1 MTMARRR
8 VPSSGFRPTQESTPV
23 GQYDWGLIALFLML
37 LCIGLLMVLSASG
50 VVAERINGD
59 KYFFFKRQLIY
70 AVIGGVVMWVLAAV
84 PRHILYKLQ
93 YPFLLFVLMLLF
105 VTLSPLGARVNG
117 AQSWISVKFFSIQ
130 PLEFAKIALAL
141 YLAYFMSTKQELVK
155 TFSKGIIPP
164 FAMTAL
170 FCFLLLAQPDFG
182 GAVVLSLILFFMCLI
197 GGTRFIYL
205 FMAIGVGLAGA
216 LALIIF
222 EPYRARRLVAFLD
235 PFADAQNAGYQLV
248 QSLYALGSGGF
259 FGVGM
264 GGSSQKMFYLPEAGY
279 FLWFIWALWLIF
291 LLISMIKTKTGRT
304 VLFAAS
310 LLTGFL
316 PVDWPEIFCINK
328 AVAMLKYFMLG
339 VFLINWPRWL
349 DSAKKIPGM
358 IPVCALPVL
367 FACTLLVRNDI
378 LTGLMGYILP
388 FAGIH
393 TICVISARIKS
404 LKHITQKLLVVS
416 ASSYII
422 YLFHTTFEGFVKS
435 LVQQVPLLANGN
447 DPLYFS
453 VGAAAVIGA
462 GIFLPIIL
470 HRYILQRNRLL
481 RFLFGLKPA
490 K

>member
-1 MTMARRR
+1 MVRRRPGSGARRPEAADVTMER
-8 VPSSGFRPTQESTPV
+8 SATA
-23 GQYDWGLIALFLML
+23 DIAKT
-37 LCIGLLMVLSASG
+37 IGIILV
-50 VVAERINGD
+50 
-59 KYFFFKRQLIY
+59 
-70 AVIGGVVMWVLAAV
+70 VIGHYNPADAPEWYHLA
-84 PRHILYKLQ
+84 
-93 YPFLLFVLMLLF
+93 
-105 VTLSPLGARVNG
+105 N
-117 AQSWISVKFFSIQ
+117 
-130 PLEFAKIALAL
+130 
-141 YLAYFMSTKQELVK
+141 
-155 TFSKGIIPP
+155 
-164 FAMTAL
+164 
-170 FCFLLLAQPDFG
+170 
-182 GAVVLSLILFFMCLI
+182 
-197 GGTRFIYL
+197 RFIYAFHMPL
-205 FMAIGVGLAGA
+205 FMFASGYIPGTAKTRGGGNFILKKFKRLMIPYFSTSVV
-216 LALIIF
+216 IISIK
-222 EPYRARRLVAFLD
+222 LLT
-235 PFADAQNAGYQLV
+235 QQ
-248 QSLYALGSGGF
+248 
-259 FGVGM
+259 GM
-264 GGSSQKMFYLPEAGY
+264 SVENPVTAASYIKMFYLPEAGY

>member
-1 MTMARRR
+1 MERSATA
-8 VPSSGFRPTQESTPV
+8 
-23 GQYDWGLIALFLML
+23 DIAKT
-37 LCIGLLMVLSASG
+37 IGIILV
-50 VVAERINGD
+50 
-59 KYFFFKRQLIY
+59 
-70 AVIGGVVMWVLAAV
+70 VIGHYNPADAPEWYHLA
-84 PRHILYKLQ
+84 
-93 YPFLLFVLMLLF
+93 
-105 VTLSPLGARVNG
+105 N
-117 AQSWISVKFFSIQ
+117 
-130 PLEFAKIALAL
+130 
-141 YLAYFMSTKQELVK
+141 
-155 TFSKGIIPP
+155 
-164 FAMTAL
+164 
-170 FCFLLLAQPDFG
+170 
-182 GAVVLSLILFFMCLI
+182 
-197 GGTRFIYL
+197 RFIYAFHMPL
-205 FMAIGVGLAGA
+205 FMFASGYIYAMTGNSQNKGGGNFILKKFKRLMIPYFSTSVV
-216 LALIIF
+216 IISIK
-222 EPYRARRLVAFLD
+222 LLT
-235 PFADAQNAGYQLV
+235 QQ
-248 QSLYALGSGGF
+248 
-259 FGVGM
+259 GM
-264 GGSSQKMFYLPEAGY
+264 SVENPVTAASYIKMFYLPEAHND
-279 FLWFIWALWLIF
+279 FI
-291 LLISMIKTKTGRT
+291 M
-304 VLFAAS
+304 
-310 LLTGFL
+310 
-316 PVDWPEIFCINK
+316 
-328 AVAMLKYFMLG
+328 AVLG

>member
-1 MTMARRR
+1 MERSATA
-8 VPSSGFRPTQESTPV
+8 
-23 GQYDWGLIALFLML
+23 DIAKT
-37 LCIGLLMVLSASG
+37 IGIILV
-50 VVAERINGD
+50 
-59 KYFFFKRQLIY
+59 
-70 AVIGGVVMWVLAAV
+70 VIGHYNPADAPEWYHLA
-84 PRHILYKLQ
+84 
-93 YPFLLFVLMLLF
+93 
-105 VTLSPLGARVNG
+105 N
-117 AQSWISVKFFSIQ
+117 
-130 PLEFAKIALAL
+130 
-141 YLAYFMSTKQELVK
+141 
-155 TFSKGIIPP
+155 
-164 FAMTAL
+164 
-170 FCFLLLAQPDFG
+170 
-182 GAVVLSLILFFMCLI
+182 
-197 GGTRFIYL
+197 RFIYAFHMPL
-205 FMAIGVGLAGA
+205 FM
-216 LALIIF
+216 
-222 EPYRARRLVAFLD
+222 
-235 PFADAQNAGYQLV
+235 FASGYIYAMTGHSQNK
-248 QSLYALGSGGF
+248 GG
-259 FGVGM
+259 GH
-264 GGSSQKMFYLPEAGY
+264 
-279 FLWFIWALWLIF
+279 FI
-291 LLISMIKTKTGRT
+291 
-304 VLFAAS
+304 
-310 LLTGFL
+310 
-316 PVDWPEIFCINK
+316 
-328 AVAMLKYFMLG
+328 LKYFMLG

>member
-1 MTMARRR
+1 
-8 VPSSGFRPTQESTPV
+8 
-23 GQYDWGLIALFLML
+23 L
-37 LCIGLLMVLSASG
+37 
-50 VVAERINGD
+50 
-59 KYFFFKRQLIY
+59 KKFKRLMIPY
-70 AVIGGVVMWVLAAV
+70 FSTSVVIISIKLLTQQGMSVENPVTAASY
-84 PRHILYKLQ
+84 I
-93 YPFLLFVLMLLF
+93 
-105 VTLSPLGARVNG
+105 
-117 AQSWISVKFFSIQ
+117 
-130 PLEFAKIALAL
+130 
-141 YLAYFMSTKQELVK
+141 
-155 TFSKGIIPP
+155 
-164 FAMTAL
+164 
-170 FCFLLLAQPDFG
+170 
-182 GAVVLSLILFFMCLI
+182 
-197 GGTRFIYL
+197 
-205 FMAIGVGLAGA
+205 
-216 LALIIF
+216 
-222 EPYRARRLVAFLD
+222 
-235 PFADAQNAGYQLV
+235 
-248 QSLYALGSGGF
+248 
-259 FGVGM
+259 
-264 GGSSQKMFYLPEAGY
+264 KMFYLPEAGY

>member
-1 MTMARRR
+1 MTKGS
-8 VPSSGFRPTQESTPV
+8 P
-23 GQYDWGLIALFLML
+23 WKLIAGFALPVLLSQIFQQLYNTADTLIVGRFL
-37 LCIGLLMVLSASG
+37 
-50 VVAERINGD
+50 GD
-59 KYFFFKRQLIY
+59 E
-70 AVIGGVVMWVLAAV
+70 ALAAV
-84 PRHILYKLQ
+84 
-93 YPFLLFVLMLLF
+93 
-105 VTLSPLGARVNG
+105 S
-117 AQSWISVKFFSIQ
+117 S
-130 PLEFAKIALAL
+130 
-141 YLAYFMSTKQELVK
+141 
-155 TFSKGIIPP
+155 
-164 FAMTAL
+164 
-170 FCFLLLAQPDFG
+170 
-182 GAVVLSLILFFMCLI
+182 
-197 GGTRFIYL
+197 
-205 FMAIGVGLAGA
+205 
-216 LALIIF
+216 
-222 EPYRARRLVAFLD
+222 
-235 PFADAQNAGYQLV
+235 
-248 QSLYALGSGGF
+248 SG
-259 FGVGM
+259 
-264 GGSSQKMFYLPEAGY
+264 P
-279 FLWFIWALWLIF
+279 LIF

>member
-1 MTMARRR
+1 MERSATA
-8 VPSSGFRPTQESTPV
+8 
-23 GQYDWGLIALFLML
+23 DIAKT
-37 LCIGLLMVLSASG
+37 IGIILV
-50 VVAERINGD
+50 
-59 KYFFFKRQLIY
+59 
-70 AVIGGVVMWVLAAV
+70 VIGHYNPADAPEWYHLA
-84 PRHILYKLQ
+84 
-93 YPFLLFVLMLLF
+93 
-105 VTLSPLGARVNG
+105 N
-117 AQSWISVKFFSIQ
+117 
-130 PLEFAKIALAL
+130 
-141 YLAYFMSTKQELVK
+141 
-155 TFSKGIIPP
+155 
-164 FAMTAL
+164 
-170 FCFLLLAQPDFG
+170 
-182 GAVVLSLILFFMCLI
+182 
-197 GGTRFIYL
+197 RFIYAFHMPL
-205 FMAIGVGLAGA
+205 FMFASGYIYAMTGNSQNKGGGGGGKLIFHKLKRFFYPNLQKTVGKNSKKNLT
-216 LALIIF
+216 
-222 EPYRARRLVAFLD
+222 
-235 PFADAQNAGYQLV
+235 QQ
-248 QSLYALGSGGF
+248 
-259 FGVGM
+259 GM
-264 GGSSQKMFYLPEAGY
+264 SVENPVTAASYIKMFYLPEAGY

>member
-1 MTMARRR
+1 M
-8 VPSSGFRPTQESTPV
+8 
-23 GQYDWGLIALFLML
+23 ICL
-37 LCIGLLMVLSASG
+37 L
-50 VVAERINGD
+50 
-59 KYFFFKRQLIY
+59 
-70 AVIGGVVMWVLAAV
+70 
-84 PRHILYKLQ
+84 
-93 YPFLLFVLMLLF
+93 
-105 VTLSPLGARVNG
+105 
-117 AQSWISVKFFSIQ
+117 
-130 PLEFAKIALAL
+130 
-141 YLAYFMSTKQELVK
+141 
-155 TFSKGIIPP
+155 
-164 FAMTAL
+164 
-170 FCFLLLAQPDFG
+170 
-182 GAVVLSLILFFMCLI
+182 
-197 GGTRFIYL
+197 
-205 FMAIGVGLAGA
+205 
-216 LALIIF
+216 
-222 EPYRARRLVAFLD
+222 
-235 PFADAQNAGYQLV
+235 
-248 QSLYALGSGGF
+248 
-259 FGVGM
+259 
-264 GGSSQKMFYLPEAGY
+264 
-279 FLWFIWALWLIF
+279 
-291 LLISMIKTKTGRT
+291 IKTKTGRT

>member
-1 MTMARRR
+1 MAKTRGGGRN
-8 VPSSGFRPTQESTPV
+8 FI
-23 GQYDWGLIALFLML
+23 L
-37 LCIGLLMVLSASG
+37 
-50 VVAERINGD
+50 
-59 KYFFFKRQLIY
+59 KKFKRLMIPY
-70 AVIGGVVMWVLAAV
+70 FTTSVVIISIKLLTQQGMSVENPVTAASY
-84 PRHILYKLQ
+84 I
-93 YPFLLFVLMLLF
+93 
-105 VTLSPLGARVNG
+105 
-117 AQSWISVKFFSIQ
+117 
-130 PLEFAKIALAL
+130 
-141 YLAYFMSTKQELVK
+141 
-155 TFSKGIIPP
+155 
-164 FAMTAL
+164 
-170 FCFLLLAQPDFG
+170 
-182 GAVVLSLILFFMCLI
+182 
-197 GGTRFIYL
+197 
-205 FMAIGVGLAGA
+205 
-216 LALIIF
+216 
-222 EPYRARRLVAFLD
+222 
-235 PFADAQNAGYQLV
+235 
-248 QSLYALGSGGF
+248 
-259 FGVGM
+259 
-264 GGSSQKMFYLPEAGY
+264 KMFYLPEAGY

-291 LLISMIKTKTGRT
+291 LFVSMIRTRTGRT

-310 LLTGFL
+310 FLIGFL

-339 VFLINWPRWL
+339 VFLIDWPRWL

-404 LKHITQKLLVVS
+404 LKHITQKLLAVS
-416 ASSYII
+416 TSSYII

-470 HRYILQRNRLL
+470 HWYILQRNRLL

>member
-1 MTMARRR
+1 
-8 VPSSGFRPTQESTPV
+8 
-23 GQYDWGLIALFLML
+23 
-37 LCIGLLMVLSASG
+37 
-50 VVAERINGD
+50 
-59 KYFFFKRQLIY
+59 
-70 AVIGGVVMWVLAAV
+70 
-84 PRHILYKLQ
+84 
-93 YPFLLFVLMLLF
+93 
-105 VTLSPLGARVNG
+105 
-117 AQSWISVKFFSIQ
+117 
-130 PLEFAKIALAL
+130 
-141 YLAYFMSTKQELVK
+141 
-155 TFSKGIIPP
+155 
-164 FAMTAL
+164 
-170 FCFLLLAQPDFG
+170 
-182 GAVVLSLILFFMCLI
+182 
-197 GGTRFIYL
+197 
-205 FMAIGVGLAGA
+205 
-216 LALIIF
+216 
-222 EPYRARRLVAFLD
+222 
-235 PFADAQNAGYQLV
+235 
-248 QSLYALGSGGF
+248 
-259 FGVGM
+259 
-264 GGSSQKMFYLPEAGY
+264 
-279 FLWFIWALWLIF
+279 
-291 LLISMIKTKTGRT
+291 
-304 VLFAAS
+304 
-310 LLTGFL
+310 
-316 PVDWPEIFCINK
+316 
-328 AVAMLKYFMLG
+328 MLKYFMLG
-339 VFLINWPRWL
+339 VFFINWPRWL

>member
-1 MTMARRR
+1 M
-8 VPSSGFRPTQESTPV
+8 VPPRQPV
-23 GQYDWGLIALFLML
+23 HIRIPHAPVHVRKRIHLCNDREQPKQGGGKLHFEEIQKVDDPLFLDKRRHNQHQTFDATGNVRGKSRDGS
-37 LCIGLLMVLSASG
+37 IVYQDVLSARS
-50 VVAERINGD
+50 R
-59 KYFFFKRQLIY
+59 
-70 AVIGGVVMWVLAAV
+70 
-84 PRHILYKLQ
+84 
-93 YPFLLFVLMLLF
+93 LFPLVY
-105 VTLSPLGARVNG
+105 LGAMADIPAHKHDKDENG
-117 AQSWISVKFFSIQ
+117 KNRAVR
-130 PLEFAKIALAL
+130 
-141 YLAYFMSTKQELVK
+141 
-155 TFSKGIIPP
+155 SK
-164 FAMTAL
+164 
-170 FCFLLLAQPDFG
+170 
-182 GAVVLSLILFFMCLI
+182 S
-197 GGTRFIYL
+197 
-205 FMAIGVGLAGA
+205 
-216 LALIIF
+216 
-222 EPYRARRLVAFLD
+222 
-235 PFADAQNAGYQLV
+235 
-248 QSLYALGSGGF
+248 
-259 FGVGM
+259 
-264 GGSSQKMFYLPEAGY
+264 
-279 FLWFIWALWLIF
+279 
-291 LLISMIKTKTGRT
+291 
-304 VLFAAS
+304 
-310 LLTGFL
+310 LTGFL

-388 FAGIH
+388 LAGIH